1 MKKIKGTALF
11 ESVLGLLL
19 FSICIS
25 GIIMFHKSSSY
36 SENMDITKMRAN
48 YIRKN
53 IERYVATYGFL
64 PYAAKTQNGEET
76 DEQLIGYLPY
86 KTLGISQ
93 EYMKDG
99 FGNPYK
105 FIVNKNLVLKYQEK
119 KKWKI
124 MPPFFPTMYFVPNL
138 KIWSRLN
145 KYKRTNHQD
154 IEEGTDGASYLYDY
168 DEIEEN
174 YNITIFKKGK
184 LIKLSEIEVTPI
196 YLDIE
201 YSKLI
206 KYELNKEN
214 KNQREKYQV
223 KDLIAWVLISDK
235 KIPNTLS
242 IEITNYREIFWQS
255 RFNLA
260 AQIKSPVTTY
270 GTSMFNIVKIYQKKI
285 KF

>member
-1 MKKIKGTALF
+1 MKKIKGTALL
-11 ESVLGLLL
+11 ESVLGMLL
-19 FSICIS
+19 FSMCIS
-25 GIIMFHKSSSY
+25 VIIMFHKKGSY
-36 SENMDITKMRAN
+36 AENIAITKMRAN

-76 DEQLIGYLPY
+76 DEELIGYLPY

-105 FIVNKNLVLKYQEK
+105 LIVNKNLVLKYQK
-119 KKWKI
+119 KNKWKV
-124 MPPFFPTMYFVPNL
+124 MPPFFPTIYFVPTLRVWN
-138 KIWSRLN
+138 RLN
-145 KYKRTNHQD
+145 KYKKTNHQD
-154 IEEGTDGASYLYDY
+154 MFEGNEGSSYLYDY
-168 DEIEEN
+168 DYMEEN
-174 YNITIFKKGK
+174 YNINIYYNGT
-184 LIKLSEIEVTPI
+184 LIKLSEVEVTPM

-206 KYELNKEN
+206 KYEMIKEAQ
-214 KNQREKYQV
+214 KERDRYQV
-223 KDLIAWVLISDK
+223 RDLIAWVLISDK
-235 KIPNTLS
+235 TTPNILS
-242 IEITNYREIFWQS
+242 IEITNYREVFWQS

-260 AQIKSPVTTY
+260 AQIKCPVTTY
-270 GTSMFNIVKIYQKKI
+270 GTSMFNIIKVYQRKI